1 MSAAPPGVRRLFRAA
16 MVIFIITIV
25 IGILNGTDLWDP
37 PRNTLLTH
45 VHAGTLGWITL
56 SVFAGAI
63 WMFAGEG
70 KASTGA
76 LPTFSIVALAL
87 YVFAFWS
94 GDIFD
99 TTESIQ
105 RPIGGT
111 LAFIAMVWMFV
122 WVMRAK
128 RGEKWNVAEFGM
140 GLSLAFLVFGAVL
153 GVLLGFQLAG
163 VEVVD
168 PENAQRLGESHPG
181 AMVAGFVVLAAL
193 ALIEWLMPGRKVP
206 SLGESKSGVVQ
217 MLLLF
222 VAGILFVVG
231 FLLDI
236 EALYQS
242 AVPLQVVGTVILL
255 VRFRKQLAPSQW
267 GGPVINRYA
276 RTPILGLVGVVALI
290 AYLIGQLSSGSEFE
304 DLLPVALAMD
314 HLNFLMVVTNLVFGM
329 MVLAT
334 AASEAAGKAVYWG
347 LNIGVLGFAV
357 GLITESSTVKRIF
370 TPILGVALLYGI
382 YIYMTA
388 KEAPVAESIDA

>member
-1 MSAAPPGVRRLFRAA
+1 MERRRVRY
-16 MVIFIITIV
+16 
-25 IGILNGTDLWDP
+25 G
-37 PRNTLLTH
+37 
-45 VHAGTLGWITL
+45 
-56 SVFAGAI
+56 SV
-63 WMFAGEG
+63 
-70 KASTGA
+70 
-76 LPTFSIVALAL
+76 
-87 YVFAFWS
+87 
-94 GDIFD
+94 
-99 TTESIQ
+99 
-105 RPIGGT
+105 
-111 LAFIAMVWMFV
+111 
-122 WVMRAK
+122 
-128 RGEKWNVAEFGM
+128 
-140 GLSLAFLVFGAVL
+140 LAFLVFGAVL
-153 GVLLGFQLAG
+153 GVLLGLQLAG

-231 FLLDI
+231 FLLDV

-267 GGPVINRYA
+267 RGPVINRYA
-276 RTPILGLVGVVALI
+276 RTPILGLVGVIALI
-290 AYLIGQLSSGSEFE
+290 AYLIGQLSGGSEFE
-304 DLLPVALAMD
+304 ELLPVALAMD

-334 AASEAAGKAVYWG
+334 AASEAAGKIVYWG

-382 YIYMTA
+382 YTYMTA
-388 KEAPVAESIDA
+388 KEAPVPESIDARA

>member
-1 MSAAPPGVRRLFRAA
+1 
-16 MVIFIITIV
+16 
-25 IGILNGTDLWDP
+25 
-37 PRNTLLTH
+37 
-45 VHAGTLGWITL
+45 
-56 SVFAGAI
+56 
-63 WMFAGEG
+63 
-70 KASTGA
+70 
-76 LPTFSIVALAL
+76 
-87 YVFAFWS
+87 
-94 GDIFD
+94 
-99 TTESIQ
+99 
-105 RPIGGT
+105 
-111 LAFIAMVWMFV
+111 
-122 WVMRAK
+122 
-128 RGEKWNVAEFGM
+128 
-140 GLSLAFLVFGAVL
+140 
-153 GVLLGFQLAG
+153 
-163 VEVVD
+163 VEVVN

-267 GGPVINRYA
+267 GGPVINRFA
-276 RTPILGLVGVVALI
+276 RTPILGLVGVIGLI
-290 AYLIGQLSSGSEFE
+290 AYLIGQLSGGSEFE
-304 DLLPVALAMD
+304 ELLPVALAMD

-329 MVLAT
+329 MVIAT
-334 AASEAAGKAVYWG
+334 AASEAAGKTVYWG

-382 YIYMTA
+382 YTYMTA
-388 KEAPVAESIDA
+388 EDAPVAESIDA